1 MPTSD
6 SLRAPRTGAAGKA
19 GGSASG
25 SGDGFADWDLPTA
38 VHRVEEGLAP
48 ATLDGLQD
56 ALALS
61 SRELAD
67 ALLLSPR
74 TLSRRRRSAD
84 RLPPDESERAYRL
97 GRLAE
102 LAARALGG
110 PEAARGW
117 MREPNFALGDARPL
131 DLARTEPGAR
141 LVERLLGHIQHGIP
155 I

>member
-1 MPTSD
+1 MPAAD
-6 SLRAPRTGAAGKA
+6 APRN
-19 GGSASG
+19 
-25 SGDGFADWDLPTA
+25 GFADWDLPTA
-38 VHRVEEGLAP
+38 AHRVEAGLAP
-48 ATLDGLQD
+48 AALDELQET
-56 ALALS
+56 LALS

-74 TLSRRRRSAD
+74 TLSRRRRAGE

-102 LAARALGG
+102 IAAQTLGG
-110 PEAARGW
+110 IEQARDW

-141 LVERLLGHIQHGIP
+141 LVERTLGHIRHGIP
-155 I
+155 V